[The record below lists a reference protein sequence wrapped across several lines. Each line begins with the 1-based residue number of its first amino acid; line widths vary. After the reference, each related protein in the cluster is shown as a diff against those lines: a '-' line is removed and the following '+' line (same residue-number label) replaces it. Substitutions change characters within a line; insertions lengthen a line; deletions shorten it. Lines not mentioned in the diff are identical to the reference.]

1 MTDETPTPFRSR
13 EELSFEEREELDRA
27 LDSGVTELPPNE
39 PKGIL
44 GERGM
49 DFRKVEDYTPDLN
62 AGLSQENDSG
72 VHSLIILLAFLIFFP
87 VGYVL
92 LWRDKY
98 LSRTQKVAASIVATV
113 ALGLIVFAFARG

>member
-1 MTDETPTPFRSR
+1 MGEDAPTHFRSPD
-13 EELSFEEREELDRA
+13 ELSPEERAEFDAA

-49 DFRKVEDYTPDLN
+49 DFRKVEDFTPDLN

-72 VHSLIILLAFLIFFP
+72 VHSLVIVLAFLIFFP

-92 LWRDKY
+92 LWRDKD
-98 LSRTQKVAASIVATV
+98 LSRTQKVAASIVVAV
-113 ALGLIVFAFARG
+113 ALGLIALALLRG